1 MPVSRTVPRHKRG
14 AGVAER
20 VAIMSM
26 SRLNIV
32 VRAVAL
38 CAAGTLAM
46 QCGGDDNAGPGG
58 GGGGGGADGGAD
70 AGRDS
75 SVTPDAAPKPDGAVD
90 AGSPLTKPVVQ
101 VVLDGATVPKYVEPL
116 PTFDGKRVGGAAI
129 MVDMVEFQQK
139 ILPASMYA
147 DVPDPYK
154 AGTYLW
160 GYNVGT
166 SGARWP
172 ANTIEAQRMTPTVV
186 TYSNHLQ
193 GANGAPP
200 VLQKWLVTDLSLHW
214 SDPLHITHD
223 PNNNCMS
230 GPPLAAGCLNSYGG
244 PVPTTVHLH
253 GAEVLSDFDGQ
264 PDTWFTPG
272 LALKGPAYVSNAY
285 TYPNGQEAT
294 TLWFH
299 DHSLGTTRLNVFAG
313 LAGFYL
319 IRDDR
324 DTGLANNPLGLPA
337 GPFETELLIADR
349 QFDTNGQLFF
359 PNGAPGNR
367 FGINGPPPNP
377 DSHPYWNPEFF
388 GDVITVNGKS
398 WPYMEVQPRRYRFR
412 IVNSSNARM
421 YRMSL
426 VDSTPTDGGAG
437 DGGAPPG
444 PTPSIWQIGSDG
456 GFLNT
461 PVQLNNPGDD
471 PEDPA
476 SPLLFLAPA
485 ERADIIVDFGLPG
498 LAGKTFTLV
507 NDAVAPFPSGD
518 PPDPN
523 TSGQIMQFRV
533 GQSLSDGGVDT
544 SFNPAA
550 STDAGPPTLRAAPM
564 IDFRPNDSRPANKT
578 RQLVLVEVEG
588 FGGPLEVLVNNSH
601 WNGNREG
608 SATEIPGS
616 TTNGHGITATETP
629 QVGSTEVWEIA
640 NLTEDAHPIHIH
652 LIQFQVMNRQALAVT
667 NDADAVP
674 LYRAA
679 WDGAFPGGT
688 FNGTTYAAGEFIP
701 GYGPPL
707 AYATPNADGAI
718 GGNVAFGDREDAG
731 PSYFDGAPTPPAP
744 NELGWKDTLRML
756 PKTVTRI
763 AVRFAPQGAALSAA
777 MPGTNLFSFDP
788 SAPGPGYT
796 WHCHILD
803 HEDNEMMR
811 PYLVAK

>member
-1 MPVSRTVPRHKRG
+1 MAVTQ
-14 AGVAER
+14 
-20 VAIMSM
+20 
-26 SRLNIV
+26 LNFV
-32 VRAVAL
+32 VRAAAL
-38 CAAGTLAM
+38 LTAAAFAIQCSSDSNGT
-46 QCGGDDNAGPGG
+46 PSGG
-58 GGGGGGADGGAD
+58 GGGAGGGADGGK
-70 AGRDS
+70 DS
-75 SVTPDAAPKPDGAVD
+75 SVGPGGDATTGSDGTVD
-90 AGSPLTKPVVQ
+90 AGGGITKPVVQ
-101 VVLDGATVPKYVEPL
+101 AVLEGANIPKYVEPL
-116 PTFDGKRVGGAAI
+116 PTFDGKRVGAAAI
-129 MVDMVEFQQK
+129 TVDMVEFQEK
-139 ILPASMYA
+139 ILPASIYA

-160 GYNVGT
+160 GYNVNG
-166 SGARWP
+166 SGPRWP

-186 TYSNHLQ
+186 TYTNHLQ
-193 GANGAPP
+193 GQNGAPP

-244 PVPTTVHLH
+244 PVPATVHLH

-272 LALKGPAYVSNAY
+272 LALKGPAFVNNVY
-285 TYPNGQEAT
+285 TYPNGQEAA

-319 IRDDR
+319 IRDNR

-377 DSHPYWNPEFF
+377 DTHPYWNPEFF

-398 WPYMEVQPRRYRFR
+398 WPFMEVQPRRYRFR

-421 YRMSL
+421 YRMRL
-426 VDSTPTDGGAG
+426 VGSPVPDGGVPEGGAG
-437 DGGAPPG
+437 DGGGGPPEA
-444 PTPSIWQIGSDG
+444 TPSIWQIGSDG
-456 GFLNT
+456 GFLDT

-476 SPLLFLAPA
+476 SALLFLAPA
-485 ERADIIVDFGLPG
+485 ERADVIVDFGLPG
-498 LAGKTFTLV
+498 LAGKAFTLV

-523 TSGQIMQFRV
+523 TAGQIMEFRI
-533 GQSLSDGGVDT
+533 GQSLPDGGVDT
-544 SFNPAA
+544 SFNPAS
-550 STDAGPPTLRAAPM
+550 STDAGAQTLRAAPM
-564 IDFRPNDSRPANKT
+564 VDFRPIAARPANKT

-601 WNGNREG
+601 WNGAREG
-608 SATEIPGS
+608 SSTQIPGS
-616 TTNGHGITATETP
+616 TSNGAGITATETP
-629 QVGSTEVWEIA
+629 QIGSTEVWEIA

-652 LIQFQVMNRQALAVT
+652 LIQFQVMDRQALAVG
-667 NDADAVP
+667 NDVDATP

-688 FNGTTYAAGEFIP
+688 FNGTTYASGEFIP
-701 GYGPPL
+701 GFGPPL
-707 AYATPNADGAI
+707 DYATPNADGAL
-718 GGNVAFGDREDAG
+718 GGNVAFGNNADAG
-731 PSYFDGAPTPPAP
+731 PSYFDGPPTPPAP

-777 MPGTNLFSFDP
+777 TAGTNLFSFDP
-788 SAPGPGYT
+788 TAKGPGYT

-811 PYLVAK
+811 PYLVSK